1 MSKKLVFRI
10 AEASPHTLP
19 MTRLAE
25 YLTELATM
33 LGSRD
38 RVHFLGVEEGSA
50 VNVMEVE
57 SGEEATVVSRVRDVR
72 VGAGTK
78 EAQDAYAAI
87 REYLREDEF
96 SAELETEE
104 GSVILDFPLDIE
116 DAAQVY
122 GPFWQDG
129 SLDGILMKI
138 GGMDDTIPV
147 HLLYEGKHY
156 NCNANIDM
164 ARRLGHHL
172 LQKPIRVHGKGKW
185 YRDTSGKWDLH
196 WFDIL
201 DFEELENSS
210 LPDVVAQLRAIPSND
225 LMSLKDPLE
234 EMQKIRHGE

>member
-1 MSKKLVFRI
+1 MPKKLVFRI
-10 AEASPHTLP
+10 GEANPHTLP
-19 MTRLAE
+19 MTRLLE
-25 YLTELATM
+25 YLTELATV
-33 LGSRD
+33 LGSREN
-38 RVHFLGVEEGSA
+38 VHFLRVEDGSA
-50 VNVMEVE
+50 PCVMEVE
-57 SGEEATVVSRVRDVR
+57 STEEPIILSRLRDVAT
-72 VGAGTK
+72 GSSTS
-78 EAQDAYAAI
+78 EAQRSNRTI
-87 REYLREDEF
+87 LRFLQEDEF
-96 SAELETEE
+96 SAELQAEN
-104 GSVILDFPLDIE
+104 GDVVLDFPRGDE
-116 DAAQVY
+116 EEVQAY
-122 GPFWQDG
+122 GPFWQEG